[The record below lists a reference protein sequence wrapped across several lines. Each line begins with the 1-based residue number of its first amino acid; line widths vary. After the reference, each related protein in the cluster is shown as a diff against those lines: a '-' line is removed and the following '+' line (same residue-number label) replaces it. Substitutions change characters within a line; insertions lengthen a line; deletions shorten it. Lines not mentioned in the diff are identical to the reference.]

1 MVESGNGEFHGHAA
15 LMQSLRWGNM
25 PKGKA
30 FGSTPSFRRAK
41 FPYDW
46 ESQRI
51 LSAGARQLR
60 ALLQVTD
67 ELTND

>member
-1 MVESGNGEFHGHAA
+1 
-15 LMQSLRWGNM
+15 MQSLRWGNM

-67 ELTND
+67 EMTND